1 MSFEYSVGDL
11 VSLQATH
18 DAFNNCKGIIV
29 ARNESDL
36 YVGRGFYQVQ
46 LFSGHVVIALP
57 LELELLENEVE
68 I

>member
-1 MSFEYSVGDL
+1 MDFEYKVGDL
-11 VSLQATH
+11 VRLQAIH
-18 DAFNNCKGIIV
+18 DTFNNCKGIVI

-46 LFSGHVVIALP
+46 LFTGHVVIALP